1 MSFFDTFKGPNAG
14 YVLELYERYLR
25 DPDSVDPASR
35 AIFERWSPDMGA
47 PAASPIGEMP
57 VMKIVG
63 AANLAQ
69 SIRTHGHHA
78 ARLDPLDTP
87 PRGDPSLDPAN
98 HGLTE
103 ADLAAL
109 PASIVNGPVC
119 SRAGN
124 AAEAIAALRD
134 VYCGTAG
141 YDFDHVQNAEERNWL
156 REAVEC
162 GRYAMPMD
170 AEEKRDLLM
179 RLTDVEAF
187 EQFLHRSFAGQKRFS
202 IEGVDIL
209 APMLFETVLNAAAG
223 GISEIIMGM
232 AHRGRLNVLAH
243 VLNKPYSLI
252 IAESMGISH
261 GEPISEAG
269 GHSCGWTG
277 DVKYHLGATRYS
289 DREIHARV
297 TLAANASHLEFVNPV
312 VQGMARSS
320 QDRRDQPGAPVQDVD
335 ACLPILLHGDAA
347 FPGEGIV
354 AETLNFSHLPGYQTG
369 GTLHVIVNNQLG
381 FTTEPDDGRSTLYA
395 SDLARGFEIPIVHVN
410 ADDPAT
416 CLAMARLALDYR
428 QRFHKDFLI
437 DLIGYRRWGHN
448 EGDEPAFT
456 QPVMYAKIA
465 GHPTVREI
473 WARQL
478 DREGIVSLAE
488 SGAMKQ
494 AMLDHLQQIRDELE
508 TGDVP
513 NEPECVEVWDDTIHR
528 FDTTVPL
535 EMIRELDRQMHT
547 LPPGFHINTKLRR
560 QLQRRLDAVE
570 QDGVI
575 DWAHA
580 EVLALGSIL
589 ADGTPIRLGG
599 QDTERGTFSQRH
611 LVFHDIETGATATPL
626 QTMPLAR
633 ASFAVYNSPLSE
645 ASVLGFEYGYSIQ
658 APTALV
664 IWEAQYGDFANAG
677 QVIIDQYIAAARAK
691 WQEEPSLVLLLPHGY
706 EGQGPEHSSGRL
718 ERFLQLAADDNL
730 RIANCSTAAQYF
742 HLLRRHV
749 AFLPY
754 APRPLVI
761 MTPKS
766 LLRHPKAASPV
777 RELAFGRFR
786 PVIDDMTA
794 LVRRD
799 QVTRVV
805 LCSGKVYVDLIT
817 SAERE
822 RAKRVAIVRIE
833 ELYPFPEEELRGVL
847 NTYPNLRE
855 VVWLQEEP
863 KNMGAWGFVQ
873 PRLRKIIRDE
883 IEVRY
888 TGRTERASPAEGPA
902 KVHAI
907 EQARIVDAA
916 FSSVPAL
923 AKAELGRTG

>member
-1 MSFFDTFKGPNAG
+1 MSLSNAFQGPNAG
-14 YVLELYERYLR
+14 YVLELYERYR
-25 DPDSVDPASR
+25 HDPDSVDPASR
-35 AIFERWSPDMGA
+35 AIFEHWTPDQAELTISPN
-47 PAASPIGEMP
+47 GEIP
-57 VMKIVG
+57 VTKIVG
-63 AANLAQ
+63 AANLAR
-69 SIRTHGHHA
+69 SIRQHGHHA
-78 ARLDPLDTP
+78 ARLDPLGTP
-87 PRGDPSLDPAN
+87 QRGDPALDPSS

-119 SRAGN
+119 SQAAN
-124 AAEAIAALRD
+124 AAEAITLLQD
-134 VYCGTAG
+134 IYCGSAG
-141 YDFDHVQNAEERNWL
+141 YDFDHVQVAEERDWL

-162 GRYAMPMD
+162 GCYSMPLEP
-170 AEEKRDLLM
+170 EEKRDLLK

-187 EQFLHRSFAGQKRFS
+187 EQFLHRSFVGQKRFS
-202 IEGVDIL
+202 IEGVDTL
-209 APMLFETVLNAAAG
+209 APMLYEIILNAAAG
-223 GISEIIMGM
+223 GINEVIMGM

-243 VLNKPYSLI
+243 VLDKPYELI
-252 IAESMGISH
+252 FAESMGVSH
-261 GEPISEAG
+261 GEPVSESG
-269 GHSCGWTG
+269 GRSNGWTG
-277 DVKYHLGATRYS
+277 DVKYHLGATRMS
-289 DREIHARV
+289 GKEIRARV
-297 TLAANASHLEFVNPV
+297 TLASNASHLEFVNPV
-312 VQGMARSS
+312 VQGMVRSS
-320 QDRRDQPGAPVQDVD
+320 QDRRKQPGAPKRDAD

-354 AETLNFSHLPGYQTG
+354 AETLNFSRLPGYQTG

-381 FTTEPDDGRSTLYA
+381 FTTEPSDGRSTLYA

-410 ADDPAT
+410 ADDAGT
-416 CLAMARLALDYR
+416 CLAVARLALDYR

-456 QPVMYAKIA
+456 QPGMYAKIA

-478 DREGIVSLAE
+478 DREGIVTLAE
-488 SGAMKQ
+488 ADAMKRDV
-494 AMLDHLQQIRDELE
+494 LNHLQQIRDGLE
-508 TGDVP
+508 TNHRPDQ
-513 NEPECVEVWDDTIHR
+513 PECVEIWNDAIHR
-528 FDTTVPL
+528 FDTSMPL
-535 EMIRELDRQMHT
+535 ETIRRLDRQIHT
-547 LPPGFHINTKLRR
+547 LPPGFHLHAKLRR
-560 QLQRRLDAVE
+560 QLQRRMQAVE
-570 QDGVI
+570 HDGVI

-580 EVLALGSIL
+580 EMLALGSIL
-589 ADGTPIRLGG
+589 ADGTPIRLSG

-611 LVFHDIETGATATPL
+611 LVFHDVENGAKATPL
-626 QTMPLAR
+626 QSMPLAR

-645 ASVLGFEYGYSIQ
+645 SSVLGFEYGYSIQ
-658 APTALV
+658 ATTALV
-664 IWEAQYGDFANAG
+664 IWEAQYGDFVNSG

-730 RIANCSTAAQYF
+730 RIANCTTAAQYF

-749 AFLPY
+749 AFLPH

-786 PVIDDMTA
+786 PVIDDMT
-794 LVRRD
+794 VMIRRD

-805 LCSGKVYVDLIT
+805 LCSGKVYVDLIAN
-817 SAERE
+817 AERA
-822 RAKRVAIVRIE
+822 RSKQVAIIRIE
-833 ELYPFPEEELRGVL
+833 ELYPFPEEELRGML
-847 NTYPNLRE
+847 NAYPNLRE

-863 KNMGAWGFVQ
+863 KNMGAWSFVQ

-883 IEVRY
+883 VEVRY
-888 TGRTERASPAEGPA
+888 TGRTERASSAEGPA
-902 KVHAI
+902 KVHAV

>member
-1 MSFFDTFKGPNAG
+1 MSFSETFQGPNAG
-14 YVLELYERYLR
+14 YVLELYERYLQ
-25 DPDSVDPASR
+25 DPDSVDPTSR
-35 AIFERWSPDMGA
+35 AIFEQWAPEASALTISPV
-47 PAASPIGEMP
+47 GEMP

-63 AANLAQ
+63 TANLAQ
-69 SIRTHGHHA
+69 SIRQHGHHA
-78 ARLDPLDTP
+78 AQLDPLRTP
-87 PRGDPSLDPAN
+87 PHGDPALAPAS
-98 HGLTE
+98 HGLTG
-103 ADLAAL
+103 ADLAGL
-109 PASIVNGPVC
+109 PASIVSGPVC
-119 SRAGN
+119 SQTAN
-124 AAEAIAALRD
+124 AAAAIALLRD
-134 VYCGTAG
+134 IYCGTVG
-141 YDFDHVQNAEERNWL
+141 YDFDHVQVVEERNWL

-162 GRYAMPMD
+162 GRYTVPLEP
-170 AEEKRDLLM
+170 EEQRDLLK
-179 RLTDVEAF
+179 RLTDVETF
-187 EQFLHRSFAGQKRFS
+187 EQFLHRTFAGQKRFS

-209 APMLFETVLNAAAG
+209 APMLLEIILNAAAG
-223 GISEIIMGM
+223 GINEVIMGM
-232 AHRGRLNVLAH
+232 AHRGRLNVLVH
-243 VLNKPYSLI
+243 VLDKPYELI
-252 IAESMGISH
+252 IAESMGLSH

-269 GHSCGWTG
+269 GHSSGWTG
-277 DVKYHLGATRYS
+277 DVKYHLGATRLS
-289 DREIHARV
+289 GQEIRARV
-297 TLAANASHLEFVNPV
+297 TLVSNASHLEFVNPV
-312 VQGMARSS
+312 VEGMARSS
-320 QDRRDQPGAPVQDVD
+320 QDRRDQPGGPVQGVD
-335 ACLPILLHGDAA
+335 TCLPILLHGDAA

-381 FTTEPDDGRSTLYA
+381 FTTEPSDGHSTLYA

-410 ADDPAT
+410 ADDPGT
-416 CLAMARLALDYR
+416 CLAMARLALDYV

-456 QPVMYAKIA
+456 QPVMYARIVE
-465 GHPTVREI
+465 HPTVREL

-488 SGAMKQ
+488 SDAMKQ
-494 AMLDHLQQIRDELE
+494 AALDHLQQIRDKL
-508 TGDVP
+508 TAAGMP
-513 NEPECVEVWDDTIHR
+513 NGPECVEVWDDTIHR

-535 EMIRELDRQMHT
+535 GTLLELNRQMHT
-547 LPPGFHINTKLRR
+547 LPPGFHLNPKLRR
-560 QLQRRLDAVE
+560 QLQRRMEVVE

-580 EVLALGSIL
+580 EMLALASIL
-589 ADGTPIRLGG
+589 ADGTPIRLSG
-599 QDTERGTFSQRH
+599 QDIERGTFSQRH
-611 LVFHDIETGATATPL
+611 LVFHDVEDGARVTPL

-664 IWEAQYGDFANAG
+664 IWEAQYGDFANVG
-677 QVIIDQYIAAARAK
+677 QVIIDQFIAAARAK

-718 ERFLQLAADDNL
+718 ERFLQLSADNNL
-730 RIANCSTAAQYF
+730 RIANCTTAAQYF

-754 APRPLVI
+754 APRPLVV

-766 LLRHPKAASPV
+766 LLRHPKAASPI

-799 QVTRVV
+799 QVTRVIF
-805 LCSGKVYVDLIT
+805 CSGKVYVDLIT
-817 SAERE
+817 SPERE
-822 RAKRVAIVRIE
+822 RAKRVAIIRIE
-833 ELYPFPEEELRGVL
+833 ELYPFPEEELRAVL
-847 NTYPNLRE
+847 NAYPNLRE

-863 KNMGAWGFVQ
+863 KNMGAWSFMQ
-873 PRLRKIIRDE
+873 PRLRKIVCDDV
-883 IEVRY
+883 EVRY

-902 KVHAI
+902 KVHAV

-916 FSSVPAL
+916 FSSLPTL